1 MWERMMKHTR
11 TTARKNNDETGEQL
25 MRTGKTKVGGRDVGE
40 NREERENGKK
50 EREEES
56 KV

>member
-11 TTARKNNDETGEQL
+11 TTARKNNDKTGEQL

-56 KV
+56 NV